1 MIFTIL
7 VKTQKLF
14 YPNQKGLILKC
25 TLLWEGVKKMNKK
38 ADLNDNPVDK
48 VIDEVSG
55 GINEAEPV
63 FSVQSNVIEESTGKQ
78 AVRYLLWG
86 LLSVVVNF
94 GTFFILYHTLH
105 INYQVANIIAWFL
118 GVQVGFWVDR
128 VIVFRHKSST
138 VFAEMLA
145 FYGTRVLTFLIETA
159 TLWVGIS
166 LLSANGTGSKVVGQI
181 LAIVGNYILS
191 KFFIFKN
198 RK

>member
-1 MIFTIL
+1 
-7 VKTQKLF
+7 
-14 YPNQKGLILKC
+14 
-25 TLLWEGVKKMNKK
+25 MNKK
-38 ADLNDNPVDK
+38 TDLEEENSLTKIVD
-48 VIDEVSG
+48 DVSE
-55 GINEAEPV
+55 GINDAGPV
-63 FSVQSNVIEESTGKQ
+63 FSAEDYAESESNGKQ

-94 GTFFILYHTLH
+94 GTFFILYRVLKA
-105 INYQVANIIAWFL
+105 NYQVANIVAWFL

-138 VFAEMLA
+138 AFKEMLA
-145 FYGTRVLTFLIETA
+145 FYGTRILTFLIESA

-166 LLSANGTGSKVVGQI
+166 LMSANGAGTKVVGQI

-198 RK
+198 RN

>member
-1 MIFTIL
+1 
-7 VKTQKLF
+7 
-14 YPNQKGLILKC
+14 
-25 TLLWEGVKKMNKK
+25 MNKK
-38 ADLNDNPVDK
+38 TDLDEHPVTK
-48 VIDEVSG
+48 IIDEVSG

-63 FSVQSNVIEESTGKQ
+63 FSAQSDVIEESNGKQ

-94 GTFFILYHTLH
+94 GTFFVLYHALH
-105 INYQVANIIAWFL
+105 LNYQIANIIAWFL

-138 VFAEMLA
+138 AWAEMLA
-145 FYGTRVLTFLIETA
+145 FYGTRVLTFLIESA

-181 LAIVGNYILS
+181 LAIAGNYILS

-198 RK
+198 RTQKD